1 MRALLSLVVGT
12 LMLNMSVHAGSSTR
26 TSNTDA
32 PEDQDEDLEDEENP
46 IAWKQPAIEDLS
58 GAVCGPST

>member
-26 TSNTDA
+26 TSNTDS
-32 PEDQDEDLEDEENP
+32 PEDPEEGLGDETNP
-46 IAWKQPAIEDLS
+46 IAWKQPEVEDYS
-58 GAVCGPST
+58 GAHSS